1 LNRDWVRDVGLKI
14 ADSARIRSNHIFID
28 ISGIASVPLAPNKSE
43 MRSILLVSEKGA
55 IRTPI
60 SQLPIINSISGHLD
74 MLRVYT
80 SPRYRTGV
88 SQAARKIFGEEDHEL
103 K

>member
-1 LNRDWVRDVGLKI
+1 
-14 ADSARIRSNHIFID
+14 
-28 ISGIASVPLAPNKSE
+28 
-43 MRSILLVSEKGA
+43 MRSILLVNEKGA

-80 SPRYRTGV
+80 SHGHRKAVT
-88 SQAARKIFGEEDHEL
+88 QAARKIFGDEGLEF
-103 K
+103 KQGF